1 MDRDEALM
9 LLGDGSRGVAEWNR
23 RKRAGEAIPDLS
35 RMELSDVVLDG
46 IDLHGARLTEVDL
59 TGSSLEKADLRGANL
74 TSASAHDVSLR
85 HASLFGACLSDAC
98 IGEADLRGADL
109 SETELYWTR
118 FFRTDARDASFY
130 FAIMA
135 HTVFALSDLLGAEG
149 LETVEHK
156 LVSSIDVM
164 TLDTLRP
171 VVPPRFHGLRG
182 ASRPDGLVQPE
193 PDAGRP
199 DRLSPAVTLPPP
211 G

>member
-171 VVPPRFHGLRG
+171 VVPPRFLTGCGVPLDLM
-182 ASRPDGLVQPE
+182 AWFSQSLMQ
-193 PDAGRP
+193 DARTG
-199 DRLSPAVTLPPP
+199 
-211 G
+211 